1 MTTSA
6 PASCLSRAPR
16 PDARLR
22 LFCFHHAGGGASF
35 FSSWARRVPSDVDVL
50 PVQLPG
56 REARYREPRYQDAG
70 EVVDALGRDLAP
82 CLDAGPWAA
91 YGHSMGA
98 LLSFALAAARLR
110 AGGRGPDALF
120 LGAYAAPH
128 RTPTLPPPD
137 RYEDGELARLLVDF
151 GGLDP
156 RFLGRADRLRGGA
169 PGLPGPP
176 PGLAGHP
183 PGGAPG
189 PGHAPGP
196 PAPCRRGVGGAAGPP
211 AGTDDPL
218 VDPAAV
224 RAWGRY
230 VHRFRLTPVPGGH
243 FFPREAPDAFFDR
256 LNRSLA
262 RLLAEPGAPPG
273 APG

>member
-56 REARYREPRYQDAG
+56 REARYREPRYRDAG
-70 EVVDALGRDLAP
+70 EVVAALGRDLAP
-82 CLDAGPWAA
+82 WLDEGPWAA

-110 AGGRGPDALF
+110 AGGRGPEALF

-137 RYEDGELARLLVDF
+137 RYQDGELARLLVDF

-156 RFLGRADRLRGGA
+156 RFLGREDWLRVLLPILRDDLRICA
-169 PGLPGPP
+169 SHQRAGLPDPDDERARLP
-176 PGLAGHP
+176 LTVEAF
-183 PGGAPG
+183 
-189 PGHAPGP
+189 
-196 PAPCRRGVGGAAGPP
+196 

-218 VDPAAV
+218 VDPAGV
-224 RAWGRY
+224 RAWGQY
-230 VHRFRLTPVPGGH
+230 VRRFRLTPVPGGH

-256 LNRSLA
+256 LNRSLS
-262 RLLAEPGAPPG
+262 RLLAEQGAPPA